1 MTADSQRAEAQRR
14 SVVGVEN
21 TQWKELYSE
30 VVQTGLCTGCAACV
44 MACPRDVLGYDHANS
59 YQPFNIEP
67 TTIAADCVHGER
79 GCDIC
84 TRACPRFRD
93 WELDADNALFG
104 RARRPDEPIGI
115 YRNLLLV
122 RATED
127 AVHDAGQDGGL
138 VSALL
143 IWALESGRIDG
154 ALVSDFAEDRPLDAV
169 PAVVTDRAGVLR
181 TAGSRYT
188 YSANPLAMREA
199 EQRKLKA
206 LALVGM
212 SCQASINGTV
222 QSRNIAKYNRKIAV
236 TIGLLCS
243 KTFTYDG
250 MYVQKLAQE
259 HFIPLESINKV
270 NIKGKFI
277 VWHGE
282 DNARVD
288 IPLKEC
294 HAHTRP
300 GCTTCPD
307 FAAQHADIS
316 TGGLGQGDGWTL
328 TIVRTQRGVDWIE
341 AALAAGVIEAR
352 SAEEDPA
359 AVNLMN
365 KLAVQSRKRWPAA
378 RLGMDAGEAAPGVA
392 VLPPPLPI
400 PPQAPQ
406 TAVNAGPKPLPNV

>member
-1 MTADSQRAEAQRR
+1 MDDAK
-14 SVVGVEN
+14 
-21 TQWKELYSE
+21 TQWYELFHE

-44 MACPRDVLGYDHANS
+44 MACPRDVLGYDHAVT
-59 YQPFNIEP
+59 YQPFNVEP
-67 TTIAADCVHGER
+67 TTLADNCVFGEK

-93 WELDADNALFG
+93 WETASDVALFG
-104 RARRPDEPIGI
+104 RERAQDEPAGVASEV
-115 YRNLLLV
+115 LLV
-122 RATED
+122 RATDTETFQ
-127 AVHDAGQDGGL
+127 AGQDGGL

-143 IWALESGRIDG
+143 IWGLETGRIDG
-154 ALVSDFAEDRPLDAV
+154 ALVSDFSPARTLDAV

-188 YSANPLAMREA
+188 YSANPLAMRDAEA
-199 EQRKLKA
+199 LGLKS

-222 QSRNIAKYNRKIAV
+222 NANRLNKYAKRIAI

-250 MYVQKLAQE
+250 MYEGMLAE
-259 HFIPLESINKV
+259 EYGIPLDSINKV

-277 VWHGE
+277 VWHGP
-282 DNARVD
+282 DNERVD
-288 IPLKEC
+288 IPLKDT
-294 HAHTRP
+294 HKHTRP

-328 TIVRTQRGVDWIE
+328 TLVRTQRGLEWMQGLRDAGLIE
-341 AALAAGVIEAR
+341 VRPGAD
-352 SAEEDPA
+352 DPA
-359 AVNLMN
+359 ALNLMD
-365 KLAVQSRKRWPAA
+365 KLSLASRKRWPAA
-378 RLGMDAGEAAPGVA
+378 RLGLADGAAAPGRA
-392 VLPPPLPI
+392 TLPVPLPM
-400 PPQAPQ
+400 PEVRPGA
-406 TAVNAGPKPLPNV
+406 

>member
-1 MTADSQRAEAQRR
+1 VT
-14 SVVGVEN
+14 
-21 TQWKELYSE
+21 
-30 VVQTGLCTGCAACV
+30 
-44 MACPRDVLGYDHANS
+44 
-59 YQPFNIEP
+59 YQPFNVEAS
-67 TTIAADCVHGER
+67 TRADDCVYGQK

-93 WELDADNALFG
+93 WETASDVALFG
-104 RARRPDEPIGI
+104 RERATDEPAGI
-115 YRNLLLV
+115 ASEVLLV
-122 RATED
+122 RATDSE
-127 AVHDAGQDGGL
+127 VFTAGQDGGL

-143 IWALESGRIDG
+143 IWGLETGRIDG
-154 ALVSDFAEDRPLDAV
+154 ALVSDFSDERTLDAV

-188 YSANPLAMREA
+188 YSANPLAMRDAEA
-199 EQRKLKA
+199 QGLKS

-222 QSRNIAKYNRKIAV
+222 NARRLNKYAKRIAL

-250 MYVQKLAQE
+250 MYEGMLADE
-259 HFIPLESINKV
+259 YGIPLDTVNKV

-277 VWHGE
+277 VWHGDE
-282 DNARVD
+282 NTRVD
-288 IPLKEC
+288 IPLKDT
-294 HAHTRP
+294 HKHTRP

-328 TIVRTQRGVDWIE
+328 TLVRTQRGLEWLQGLRD
-341 AALAAGVIEAR
+341 AGLVEVR
-352 SAEEDPA
+352 SGAEDPA

-365 KLAVQSRKRWPAA
+365 KLALASRKRWPAG
-378 RLGMDAGEAAPGVA
+378 RLGLTDGAARPGVA
-392 VLPPPLPI
+392 ALPPLLPV
-400 PPQAPQ
+400 PE
-406 TAVNAGPKPLPNV
+406 VPKRA

>member
-1 MTADSQRAEAQRR
+1 MDDAK
-14 SVVGVEN
+14 
-21 TQWKELYSE
+21 TQWHELFHE

-44 MACPRDVLGYDHANS
+44 MACPRDVLGYDHAVT
-59 YQPFNIEP
+59 YQPFNVEDS
-67 TTIAADCVHGER
+67 TRADDCVYGQK

-93 WELDADNALFG
+93 WETASDVALFG
-104 RARRPDEPIGI
+104 RARNVDEPAGVASEV
-115 YRNLLLV
+115 LLV
-122 RATED
+122 RATD
-127 AVHDAGQDGGL
+127 PSTLAAGQDGGL

-143 IWALESGRIDG
+143 IWGLETGRIDG
-154 ALVSDFAEDRPLDAV
+154 ALVSDFSPERTLDAV

-188 YSANPLAMREA
+188 YSANPLAMRSA
-199 EQRKLKA
+199 EEQGLKS

-222 QSRNIAKYNRKIAV
+222 NANRLNKYAKRIAI

-250 MYVQKLAQE
+250 MYEGMLADE
-259 HFIPLESINKV
+259 YGIPLGSINKV

-277 VWHGE
+277 VWHG
-282 DNARVD
+282 DDDTRVD
-288 IPLKEC
+288 IPLKDT
-294 HAHTRP
+294 HKHTRP

-328 TIVRTQRGVDWIE
+328 TLVRTQRGLEWMQGLRDAGLIE
-341 AALAAGVIEAR
+341 VRPGA
-352 SAEEDPA
+352 EDPA
-359 AVNLMN
+359 ALNLMD
-365 KLAVQSRKRWPAA
+365 KLALASRKRWPAT
-378 RLGMDAGEAAPGVA
+378 RLRMADGAAAPGRA
-392 VLPPPLPI
+392 TLPTPLPM
-400 PPQAPQ
+400 PEVRPGA
-406 TAVNAGPKPLPNV
+406 